1 MGKTPDGYMW
11 RSRNTV
17 PLLALSHIGSL
28 WIRQIPQSTRII
40 VPSRTIGIN
49 SFNSHFQP
57 LCSAFPSSF
66 AFSLCPV
73 FSASIDQ
80 TLILSSVSFSSH
92 CDMPSPKSSSSP
104 SWLLL
109 NQSTDATMNFHFDAT
124 PLKSHWI
131 FKQPV
136 CIVSS
141 SIYSIPFSFPSNVI
155 HFAPCLFMVCRF
167 PLCPMLCSMI
177 LKFSKLSHTWFPFFL
192 SSLGRFHHSPYLLS
206 LWSVFYSLYCS
217 SLLTKLSSFL
227 QTLLTDFS
235 TLRSSS
241 NALQ

>member
-40 VPSRTIGIN
+40 VPSRTTGIN

-109 NQSTDATMNFHFDAT
+109 NHSTDSTMNFHFDAT
-124 PLKSHWI
+124 PLKSHCI
-131 FKQPV
+131 FKQPA
-136 CIVSS
+136 CIVSR
-141 SIYSIPFSFPSNVI
+141 SISSIPFSSPSNVI

-167 PLCPMLCSMI
+167 PLCPATLNDTQILPNYPTLDFHSSSPLWVASIISFLSDLYFTHCVALPSSQNCPLCS
-177 LKFSKLSHTWFPFFL
+177 KL
-192 SSLGRFHHSPYLLS
+192 
-206 LWSVFYSLYCS
+206 C
-217 SLLTKLSSFL
+217 
-227 QTLLTDFS
+227 
-235 TLRSSS
+235 
-241 NALQ
+241 